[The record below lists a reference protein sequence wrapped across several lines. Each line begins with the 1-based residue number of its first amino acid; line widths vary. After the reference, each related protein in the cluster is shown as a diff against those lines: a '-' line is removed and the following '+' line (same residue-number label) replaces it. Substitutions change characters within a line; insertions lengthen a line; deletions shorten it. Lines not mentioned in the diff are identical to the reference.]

1 MGGWLDLH
9 PRVQPAFHSMS
20 GLNGSIALGEGHLSS
35 ASVRPQTALTSTT
48 TTTTTTTTT
57 PRGARAV

>member
-1 MGGWLDLH
+1 
-9 PRVQPAFHSMS
+9 MS
-20 GLNGSIALGEGHLSS
+20 GLNGSIALGKGYVSS
-35 ASVRPQTALTSTT
+35 ASVRPQTAVTT